1 MLLFLS
7 GSIRKIYIGVYTSY
21 EYHLFFPGRRFFGTF
36 FLGFYTFNMA
46 EKTFPLEKIL
56 TASAAE
62 YCASEGK
69 NLSDYKLKGVFV
81 VVSPIYSERDEKLTS
96 PLLPREVY
104 LQARHFAEQISK
116 NHPDAEV
123 VTNYNESAVQNSQY
137 DVRFYARGTALIPR
151 KKP

>member
-1 MLLFLS
+1 
-7 GSIRKIYIGVYTSY
+7 
-21 EYHLFFPGRRFFGTF
+21 
-36 FLGFYTFNMA
+36 MA

-81 VVSPIYSERDEKLTS
+81 VVSPTESRARQDEKLIS
-96 PLLPREVY
+96 PLLTREVY